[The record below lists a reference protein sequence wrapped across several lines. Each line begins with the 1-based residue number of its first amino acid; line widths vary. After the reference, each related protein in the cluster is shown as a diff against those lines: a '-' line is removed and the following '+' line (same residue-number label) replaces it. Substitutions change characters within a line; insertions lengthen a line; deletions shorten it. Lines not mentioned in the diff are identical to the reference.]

1 MCPGSLLPFM
11 KEFKLHMPIKIYKPT
26 SNGRRNSSTD
36 AYSDITKSKPEKSLI
51 TILRPQSGRNNQ
63 GVITVR
69 HKSGGA
75 KKFYRLVD
83 FKQQKFNVEAE
94 VLAVEYD
101 PNRGPRI
108 ALARYADGVKS
119 YVLCPDGQKVGDKI
133 KSSNRAIEAKLG
145 NRMPL
150 EFIPI
155 GLFIHNI
162 EITPGK
168 GGQMVRS
175 AGLSAQL
182 VGLEGDYAQVKLPS
196 GEVRMIS
203 KDCSAS
209 IGLLSNPDRR
219 LIRWG
224 KAGRMRHRGIK
235 PTVKGKNMNPVD
247 HPHGGGEGHSPIG
260 QKRGPQT
267 VYGKPA
273 RGVKTRKR
281 VKWSNKFIIKAR
293 PR

>member
-1 MCPGSLLPFM
+1 
-11 KEFKLHMPIKIYKPT
+11 MPIKVYKPT
-26 SNGRRNSSTD
+26 SSGRRHSSSDTF
-36 AYSDITKSKPEKSLI
+36 ADITKFKPEKSLI
-51 TILRPQSGRNNQ
+51 EILQPKSGRNNQ

-83 FKQQKFNVEAE
+83 FKQQKFNMEAE
-94 VLAVEYD
+94 VKAIEYD
-101 PNRGPRI
+101 PNRGARI
-108 ALARYADGVKS
+108 ALIQYTDGTKS
-119 YVLCPDGQKVGDKI
+119 YVLAPEALNVGAKVMSSDK
-133 KSSNRAIEAKLG
+133 AIEAKTG

-150 EFIPI
+150 KSIPV
-155 GLFIHNI
+155 GLFIFNV
-162 EITPGK
+162 ELTPGK
-168 GGQMVRS
+168 GGQLARG

-182 VGLEGDYAQVKLPS
+182 VGTEGEYAQIRLPS
-196 GEVRMIS
+196 GEIRSVI
-203 KDCSAS
+203 KECLAT
-209 IGLLSNPDRR
+209 IGVLSNPDRR

-273 RGVKTRKR
+273 RGVKTRKPG
-281 VKWSNKFIIKAR
+281 KWSDKFIIQTRRAKLKD
-293 PR
+293 

>member
-1 MCPGSLLPFM
+1 
-11 KEFKLHMPIKIYKPT
+11 MPIKVYKPT
-26 SNGRRNSSTD
+26 SNGRRNSSSDTFE
-36 AYSDITKSKPEKSLI
+36 DITKWEPEKSLVEF
-51 TILRPQSGRNNQ
+51 LQPKSGRNNQ

-75 KKFYRLVD
+75 KKYYRLVD
-83 FKQQKFNVEAE
+83 FKQNKYDMAAT
-94 VLAVEYD
+94 VLAIEYD
-101 PNRGPRI
+101 PNRGARI
-108 ALARYADGVKS
+108 ALIQYTDGTKS
-119 YVLCPDGQKVGDKI
+119 YILAPEALKVGETVL
-133 KSSNRAIEAKLG
+133 SSAGTIEAKSG

-150 EFIPI
+150 KNIPV
-155 GLFIHNI
+155 GLFIFNV
-162 EITPGK
+162 ELTPGK
-168 GGQMVRS
+168 GGQLARG

-182 VGLEGDYAQVKLPS
+182 IGTEGNYAQIRLPS
-196 GEVRMIS
+196 GETR
-203 KDCSAS
+203 S
-209 IGLLSNPDRR
+209 IIKECMATIGVLSNPDRR

-273 RGVKTRKR
+273 RGVKTRQPK
-281 VKWSNKFIIKAR
+281 KWSDKFIIQSRRSKQSLA
-293 PR
+293 